1 MRIINPPDA
10 NGYPRW
16 VQLPQTKDYYTE
28 IRDGDDSETQYW
40 DDAHTAAMAA
50 IEGWYPES
58 TEYDLPD
65 ATADVATR
73 RSHKVLY
80 LHSGAE
86 FSDDDTEDSMLHPRV
101 DVRTTVTLPPNPQN
115 RLQIG
120 FRYVAAERRG
130 ARASEPDKDSW
141 NRFTGIGIHVHEIGH
156 LLGLEDAGTP
166 SLNFEA
172 RTVTQPVAPAQAGP
186 EGESGRNRS
195 VERQT
200 QTTAEGDSVQVET
213 GEVEKEPV
221 YLGHRIRGLGGS
233 RHAAVRIP
241 TKVVFGTLFCLS
253 ITAISANLYDTY
265 IEGETEYRDDPWGG
279 LDSVYYGLI
288 AGSAL
293 GFPAGVTAI
302 DPDDSLPWTL
312 LAGVIPGAAGLYF
325 LASES
330 PAAGFLL
337 AWVSPPVFSLA
348 TSELWRNPSQDHR
361 SSFAV
366 APASMGGLSA
376 VTTLPF

>member
-1 MRIINPPDA
+1 
-10 NGYPRW
+10 
-16 VQLPQTKDYYTE
+16 
-28 IRDGDDSETQYW
+28 
-40 DDAHTAAMAA
+40 MAA
-50 IEGWYPES
+50 IRGWYPGS
-58 TEYDLPD
+58 TEYDPPD
-65 ATADVATR
+65 ATANVTTQ

-86 FSDDDTEDSMLHPRV
+86 FTDDDTEDSLLLPRGRRA
-101 DVRTTVTLPPNPQN
+101 DQGNAGSQPRESRQG
-115 RLQIG
+115 G

-141 NRFTGIGIHVHEIGH
+141 NRFTGIGIHIHEIGH

-166 SLNFEA
+166 SLNFET
-172 RTVTQPVAPAQAGP
+172 RTVTEPVVPAQAGP
-186 EGESGRNRS
+186 EGESGSNRS
-195 VERQT
+195 VERET
-200 QTTAEGDSVQVET
+200 QTTAEGDSVQVAT
-213 GEVEKEPV
+213 GDVEREPV

-241 TKVVFGTLFCLS
+241 TKVVLGTLFCMS
-253 ITAISANLYDTY
+253 ITAISASLYDTY

-302 DPDDSLPWTL
+302 DPDDSLLGTL
-312 LAGVIPGAAGLYF
+312 LAGVIPGAAGLY
-325 LASES
+325 LLTSES

-348 TSELWRNPSQDHR
+348 TSELWRNPYQDHR
-361 SSFAV
+361 TSFAV

-376 VTTLPF
+376 VTTLRF